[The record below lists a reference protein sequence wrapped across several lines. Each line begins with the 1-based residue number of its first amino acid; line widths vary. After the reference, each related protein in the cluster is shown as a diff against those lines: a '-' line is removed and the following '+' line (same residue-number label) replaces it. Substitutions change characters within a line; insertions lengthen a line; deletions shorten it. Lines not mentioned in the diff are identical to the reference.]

1 VNTLKPNYKKWSF
14 QLVRFSKLKVSP
26 FNIRKKDIEGD
37 FQSLKENI
45 KKNGILE
52 ELEVVKL
59 GNDYLV
65 TKGQRRLRAIR
76 ELIQEGI
83 PLYDVPCVVKEL
95 GEKES
100 LYASFIT
107 DYLRKPVMQED
118 YAQALIDLATEGET
132 KEEIMETLSMSE
144 QDFDYYMS
152 LKALQEPSK
161 VDDYKEGKPS
171 VVKETLTPDLGSL
184 NSQISND
191 EELKQAVDNLSIPEK
206 LEMLRRVKNTNAKIP
221 RKDIVKQRLDELK
234 TSRIFPVRVD
244 LDIIEGLKS
253 QAIVTGSK
261 DPSYELELLIRT
273 LIKEDL
279 RKKGYIV

>member
-1 VNTLKPNYKKWSF
+1 MKPNYKKWSF
-14 QLVRFSKLKVSP
+14 ELIHFSKLIVSP

-37 FQSLKENI
+37 FQALKENI

-59 GNDYLV
+59 GNDYLI
-65 TKGQRRLRAIR
+65 TKGQRRLKAIK
-76 ELIQEGI
+76 ELIQEGT
-83 PLYDVPCVVKEL
+83 PLYEVPCIVKEL

-118 YAQALIDLATEGET
+118 YAQALLDLASEGET
-132 KEEIMETLSMSE
+132 KEDIMETLSMNE

-152 LKALQEPSK
+152 LKALQEPSR
-161 VDDYKEGKPS
+161 VSDYKEVKPK
-171 VVKETLTPDLGSL
+171 VVKETLSPDLGSL
-184 NSQISND
+184 ETQISKD

-206 LEMLRRVKNTNAKIP
+206 LEMLRRVKNSNAKIP
-221 RKDIVKQRLDELK
+221 RKDIVKQRLEELK

-244 LDIIEGLKS
+244 LDIIEGLKTR
-253 QAIVTGSK
+253 AVRTGSK

-273 LIKEDL
+273 TVKEEL
-279 RKKGYIV
+279 RNNKDIV